1 METLLT
7 TPEKKR
13 NIRSANNDLFLPYLC
28 FVRPEIVDCLPAAAA
43 APPAPSGWSGL
54 PGPARLIFLPVNST
68 NKTNLIPK
76 KPILIMVLSWSAAT
90 SLLQRQKTRKGQSI
104 VIHHTIYKSVAVGW
118 QVNCS
123 GHAQCAT
130 LRQKKPKHANSGPS
144 HHNTYFMLLLRKTIT
159 TLTHNSTSKKE
170 QKIKRTELLLHFIV
184 GHTTQ
189 LRGRKKKKRIRI
201 RLRKRGK
208 KHFNPKQAIAR
219 WWETHP

>member
-1 METLLT
+1 M
-7 TPEKKR
+7 
-13 NIRSANNDLFLPYLC
+13 
-28 FVRPEIVDCLPAAAA
+28 
-43 APPAPSGWSGL
+43 
-54 PGPARLIFLPVNST
+54 
-68 NKTNLIPK
+68 
-76 KPILIMVLSWSAAT
+76 
-90 SLLQRQKTRKGQSI
+90 RKGQSI

-159 TLTHNSTSKKE
+159 TLTHNSTKKE

-219 WWETHP
+219 